1 MQKCISLSILEENIL
16 KDYIL
21 ECCVDS
27 VESAL
32 EAQKGGANRVELCS
46 ALVIGGLS
54 PSVALFEKV
63 REVLNIK
70 IHVLLRPRFGDFCY
84 TDYEHEIIK
93 DEVKKFRELGADGVV
108 IGALKQDGSL
118 NMEQMKELVEEA
130 GDMSITLHR
139 AFDMCKDPMKT
150 LYDVKELGIH
160 TILTSGQKNSCIN
173 GTDLLAELVK
183 EAGKEV
189 DILIGGGV
197 DASVIETLY
206 NETGATSYHMSGKIT
221 LDSQMEYRKE
231 DVNMGVAS
239 MSEYEIWRTSA
250 ERVAAAK
257 EILEKIRDKN

>member
-1 MQKCISLSILEENIL
+1 MHLLYPYLKENVL

-32 EAQKGGANRVELCS
+32 AAQKGGANRVELCS

-54 PSVALFEKV
+54 PSVALFKKV
-63 REVLNIK
+63 KEVLDIK

-93 DEVKKFRELGADGVV
+93 EEVKMFRELGADGIV
-108 IGALKQDGSL
+108 IGTLKSDGFL
-118 NMEQMKELVEEA
+118 NMDQMRELIEEA

-139 AFDMCKDPMKT
+139 AFDMCKDPIKS
-150 LYDVKELGIH
+150 LEDVKELGIH
-160 TILTSGQKNSCIN
+160 TILTSGQKNSCVY
-173 GTDLLAELVK
+173 GTELLKKLVQNT
-183 EAGKEV
+183 EGKV

-197 DASVIETLY
+197 DASVIKELHDK
-206 NETGATSYHMSGKIT
+206 TGATSYHMSGKIT
-221 LDSQMEYRKE
+221 LDSKMQYRKE
-231 DVNMGVAS
+231 DVSMGVAS
-239 MSEYEIWRTSA
+239 MSEYEIWQTSP

-257 EILEKIRDKN
+257 KVLDEIRGEK